1 MFLAV
6 TIGVFTILPAACW
19 LGYRL
24 GRRARARQDE
34 TEKSHA
40 AAWQA
45 ALLALAGLL
54 IGFTFSMAQTR
65 YDARKQIVLGEANHI
80 GTTYLRTRLLD
91 DTAGDPLRALLRRYV
106 DARLTYAEAG
116 DDKSRIEESLR
127 ESEALGDQIWSRV
140 VAAGRADTHSTMTSL
155 LVGSTNDMLD
165 AAEEHLAAVANPMPP
180 TVFLV
185 LILVTAAA
193 MATIGYE
200 CGLGGKMRLLGML
213 VMPVLLATVILLVY
227 DIAHPRIG
235 IVKVRDPILTRL
247 KQSF

>member
-6 TIGVFTILPAACW
+6 TIGVFTILPAACL
-19 LGYRL
+19 LGYWL
-24 GRRARARQDE
+24 GRRARQDD

-80 GTTYLRTRLLD
+80 GTTYLRTRMLD
-91 DTAGDPLRALLRRYV
+91 DTAGEPLRALLRRYV
-106 DARLTYAEAG
+106 DARLAYAEAG
-116 DDKSRIEESLR
+116 DDQGRIDESVR
-127 ESEALGDQIWSRV
+127 ESGVLGNEIWSRV
-140 VAAGRADTHSTMTSL
+140 VAAGRADTRSLMISL
-155 LVGSTNDMLD
+155 LVQSTNDMLD
-165 AAEEHLAAVANPMPP
+165 AAEEHLAAVANPMPR

-193 MATIGYE
+193 MATVGYE
-200 CGLGGKMRLLGML
+200 CGLEAKMRLLGML
-213 VMPVLLATVILLVY
+213 VMPLLLATVILLVF

-235 IVKVRDPILTRL
+235 ILRVRDPILTRL